1 MGKVN
6 RGFNQV
12 ALNGSVGA
20 VTYVTRK
27 GVTIARQKVPAKSA
41 ARKTLRSQ
49 TQRMKWVNNVRIFQ
63 ALNTVGWHPSFTNK
77 QGLQSDYNM
86 FIKVNSALNV
96 YLPKYIVDA
105 NGGLVAPVTI
115 TNGTLPSVGGY
126 FGESGE
132 FVTPINMGGIT
143 IGASTTIKTFS
154 EAVINNNPDWAAG
167 DQLTIVRL
175 LQQLDAD
182 TGVPRIK
189 ADLRQIY
196 LDPSDELTLLD
207 DLTSYLSVANG
218 KLQVAGGNNVSCA
231 VVHSRGEGA
240 DYAVSTE
247 VVSVQNTLLTAY
259 EGTQAL
265 NTAIAS
271 YGGLSISQ
279 YLVPELSDN
288 GDIYTEP

>member
-27 GVTIARQKVPAKSA
+27 GITIARQKVPMKSA

-49 TQRMKWVNNVRIFQ
+49 TQRMKWVNNVRIYQ

-86 FIKVNSALNV
+86 FIKTNNGISV
-96 YLPKYIVDA
+96 YLPKSVVDA

-115 TNGTLPSVGGY
+115 TNGTLPSVGGF
-126 FGESGE
+126 FGESGN

-154 EAVINNNPDWAAG
+154 EAIINNNPDWAAG
-167 DQLTIVRL
+167 DQLTVVRL
-175 LQQLDAD
+175 LQEQDAG

-189 ADLRQIY
+189 ADLRQVY
-196 LDPSDELTLLD
+196 LDPGDELNLLD
-207 DLTSYLSVANG
+207 DLTGYLSVADG

-247 VVSVQNTLLTAY
+247 SISVQNNLLAVY
-259 EGTQAL
+259 QGTQAL
-265 NTAIAS
+265 NIAIAS

-288 GDIYTEP
+288 GSIYTEP

>member
-27 GVTIARQKVPAKSA
+27 GITIARQKVPAKSA

-77 QGLQSDYNM
+77 VGLQSDYNG
-86 FIKVNSALNV
+86 FIKANSGISV
-96 YLPKYIVDA
+96 YLPKYVVDA

-115 TNGTLPSVGGY
+115 TNGTLPSVGGF

-143 IGASTTIKTFS
+143 IGGSTTIKTFS
-154 EAVINNNPDWAAG
+154 EAVINNNPDWADG

-175 LQQLDAD
+175 LQLQDAGS
-182 TGVPRIK
+182 GVPRIK
-189 ADLRQIY
+189 ADVRQIY
-196 LDPSDELTLLD
+196 LDPNDELTLLG
-207 DLTSYLSVANG
+207 DLTGYVSTANG

-247 VVSVQNTLLTAY
+247 SVVVQNNLLPVY
-259 EGTQAL
+259 QGTQAL
-265 NTAIAS
+265 NIAIAS
-271 YGGLSISQ
+271 YGGLSAAQ
-279 YLVPELSDN
+279 FLVPEPSDN
-288 GDIYTEP
+288 GIEEP

>member
-86 FIKVNSALNV
+86 FIKANSAINV
-96 YLPKYIVDA
+96 YLPKYVVDA

-115 TNGTLPSVGGY
+115 TNGTLPSVGGV
-126 FGESGE
+126 FGESGD
-132 FVTPINMGGIT
+132 FVTPISMGGIT

-154 EAVINNNPDWAAG
+154 EAVVNNNPDWAAG
-167 DQLTIVRL
+167 DQLTIIRL
-175 LQQLDAD
+175 LQMQDAG

-189 ADLRQIY
+189 ADIRQVYI
-196 LDPSDELTLLD
+196 DPYDELTLLD
-207 DLTSYLSVANG
+207 DLTGYMSVANG
-218 KLQVAGGNNVSCA
+218 KLQIAGGNNVSCA

-247 VVSVQNTLLTAY
+247 VVSVQNNLLVAY

-265 NTAIAS
+265 NVAIAS
-271 YGGLSISQ
+271 YGGLSPLA
-279 YLVPELSDN
+279 YLIPDPSDN
-288 GDIYTEP
+288 GDGTGEP

>member
-1 MGKVN
+1 MGKVE

-49 TQRMKWVNNVRIFQ
+49 TQRMKWVNNVRIYQ

-86 FIKVNSALNV
+86 FIKANSGINV
-96 YLPKYIVDA
+96 YLPKSVVDA
-105 NGGLVAPVTI
+105 NGGLVAPVVI
-115 TNGTLPSVGGY
+115 TNGTLPSVGGF
-126 FGESGE
+126 FGESGD

-154 EAVINNNPDWAAG
+154 EAIINNNPDWAAG
-167 DQLTIVRL
+167 DQLTVVRL
-175 LQQLDAD
+175 LQGQDAA

-196 LDPSDELTLLD
+196 LDPSDEITLLD

-247 VVSVQNTLLTAY
+247 TISVQNNLLVAY
-259 EGTQAL
+259 QGTQAL

-288 GDIYTEP
+288 GSGIFEP

>member
-6 RGFNQV
+6 HGFNQV

-86 FIKVNSALNV
+86 FIKANSGINV
-96 YLPKYIVDA
+96 YLPKNVVDA

-115 TNGTLPSVGGY
+115 TSGKLPSVGGY
-126 FGESGE
+126 FGESGAFE
-132 FVTPINMGGIT
+132 TPINMGGIT

-154 EAVINNNPDWAAG
+154 EAIINNNPDWDAG

-175 LQQLDAD
+175 LQQLDAG

-196 LDPSDELTLLD
+196 LDPNDEITLLD
-207 DLTSYLSVANG
+207 DLTGYLSVANG

-247 VVSVQNTLLTAY
+247 VVSVQNNLLDVY
-259 EGTQAL
+259 QGTQAL
-265 NTAIAS
+265 NNAIAS

-288 GDIYTEP
+288 GTSVVEP

>member
-27 GVTIARQKVPAKSA
+27 GVTIARQKVPVKSA

-49 TQRMKWVNNVRIFQ
+49 TQRMKWVNNVRLFQ

-86 FIKVNSALNV
+86 FIKANSGLDV
-96 YLPKYIVDA
+96 YLTKEIVDA
-105 NGGLVAPVTI
+105 NGGLVAPAII
-115 TNGTLPSVGGY
+115 TNGTLPTVGGY
-126 FGESGE
+126 FGESGD

-143 IGASTTIKTFS
+143 IGASTTIATFS
-154 EAVINNNPDWAAG
+154 QAIIENNPTWAEG

-175 LQQLDAD
+175 LQEQDAA
-182 TGVPRIK
+182 TGIPRIK
-189 ADLRQIY
+189 ADIRQVY
-196 LDPSDELTLLD
+196 LDASDQLTLLD
-207 DLTSYLSVANG
+207 DLTGYMSVANG
-218 KLQVAGGNNVSCA
+218 KLQITGGNNVSCA

-240 DYAVSTE
+240 EFAVSSE
-247 VVSVQNTLLTAY
+247 VMTVQNTLLAAY
-259 EGTQAL
+259 QGNSAL
-265 NTAIAS
+265 NNAIAS
-271 YGGLSISQ
+271 YGGLSMSQ

-288 GDIYTEP
+288 GSGIAEP